1 VTVEAAESVA
11 RDVAATAVADPIL
24 TIRGL
29 SKRFGGLTA
38 VSDVDLD
45 LGRGEVLALI
55 GPNGAGKTTIFNMI
69 TGYYPPTAG
78 TIDLEGQALVDQR
91 PDQINRLGVARTF
104 QKLRPFGR
112 MTVLDNVMVGSFAHL
127 PHVHE
132 ARDDALEKLEFV
144 GLTQKRFNFAD
155 ELSTGQRKRLEV
167 ARAMATRP
175 RVLLLDEVTGG
186 VDPTGVPLIVE
197 LIRKLQREG
206 LSLLVIEHRIKV
218 VLGVADRV
226 VALHLGSVIADGLPS
241 DVVRDP
247 AVVRS
252 YLGHADA

>member
-1 VTVEAAESVA
+1 M
-11 RDVAATAVADPIL
+11 ADQIL

-38 VSDVDLD
+38 VDQVDLD
-45 LGRGEVLALI
+45 VGKGEVVGLI

-78 TIDLEGQALVDQR
+78 SITLDGDDLIGQR
-91 PDQINRLGVARTF
+91 PDQVNRRGVARTF

-112 MTVLDNVMVGSFAHL
+112 MTVLDNVMVGSFSHL

-144 GLTQKRFNFAD
+144 GLAHKRFNFAD

-197 LIRKLQREG
+197 LIRKLQGDG

-226 VALHLGSVIADGLPS
+226 VALHLGAVIASGLPG

-247 AVVRS
+247 TVVRS

>member
-1 VTVEAAESVA
+1 MSSEAVIGGPLLTV
-11 RDVAATAVADPIL
+11 
-24 TIRGL
+24 RGL
-29 SKRFGGLTA
+29 TKRFGGLTA
-38 VSDVDLD
+38 VNDVSFDLRD
-45 LGRGEVLALI
+45 GEVVALI

-69 TGYYPPTAG
+69 TGYYPPSSGEIA
-78 TIDLEGQALVDQR
+78 IADQALVGLR
-91 PDQINRLGVARTF
+91 PDQISRIGVARTF

-112 MTVLDNVMVGSFAHL
+112 MTVLDNVMVGSFAHI
-127 PHVHE
+127 PRVHE
-132 ARDDALEKLEFV
+132 ARDDALEKLDFV
-144 GLTQKRFNFAD
+144 GLAHKRYNFAD

-186 VDPTGVPLIVE
+186 VDPTGVPMIVE
-197 LIRKLQREG
+197 LIRKLQTEG

-226 VALHLGSVIADGLPS
+226 VALHLGGIIASGLPG

-247 AVVRS
+247 TVVGS